1 MRPMQAAA
9 PLGKWCAVPPRHVV
23 FYLLDSARLE
33 KANVGSVIELERD
46 AGEDLAEVW
55 QAVAA
60 NLHPFGTCRASF
72 GGPSFKNRSNRGY
85 VDAMFSV
92 SSIFANPVVAFFVD
106 YIAINHRPLAVI
118 FVVLPLSFALRCV
131 FAVFEWQ
138 QVLPSVVSCCRRF
151 VAASVN
157 AAEGTLADDQGQ
169 PVRQA
174 RG

>member
-1 MRPMQAAA
+1 LTQPRATISMSRTTGPLRRPTAESPAERR
-9 PLGKWCAVPPRHVV
+9 LVPS
-23 FYLLDSARLE
+23 L
-33 KANVGSVIELERD
+33 
-46 AGEDLAEVW
+46 W
-55 QAVAA
+55 
-60 NLHPFGTCRASF
+60 
-72 GGPSFKNRSNRGY
+72 RSNMPGFFRAHREERATWTHA
-85 VDAMFSV
+85 AMFSIA
-92 SSIFANPVVAFFVD
+92 SIFANPVVAFFVD

-151 VAASVN
+151 VAASVT